1 LARDYKHKH
10 ESSSVAQPP
19 SKTVRLELRGE
30 NAQQGI
36 ELDSLERFIDK
47 FRDALRDF
55 ERSASARE
63 HLIGRG
69 GHPDAR
75 SMAATRFRLVGYKI
89 GSAILDLADPIIE
102 SETDAL
108 DTDAEGPATQNL
120 RSLLDSLDAGDLDS
134 VVVDALDEARRTL
147 GEHGRFDV
155 KVAKRHQVTHIDTNS
170 ISRLRARCLTSP
182 SPQPVTV
189 FGRLH
194 LIASE
199 GNRVEIRA
207 TDHYNWKCSYDPKLE
222 EKVIPLIT
230 KRVWATGLGTRER
243 ANRGALTLEDIG
255 ALPEYEMT
263 SLFTDE
269 VVSTE
274 DLQAEQGV
282 DGPQGIAALGV
293 PDIPQDELDR
303 FLAIVLE

>member
-1 LARDYKHKH
+1 
-10 ESSSVAQPP
+10 
-19 SKTVRLELRGE
+19 
-30 NAQQGI
+30 
-36 ELDSLERFIDK
+36 
-47 FRDALRDF
+47 
-55 ERSASARE
+55 
-63 HLIGRG
+63 
-69 GHPDAR
+69 
-75 SMAATRFRLVGYKI
+75 
-89 GSAILDLADPIIE
+89 
-102 SETDAL
+102 
-108 DTDAEGPATQNL
+108 
-120 RSLLDSLDAGDLDS
+120 
-134 VVVDALDEARRTL
+134 
-147 GEHGRFDV
+147 
-155 KVAKRHQVTHIDTNS
+155 
-170 ISRLRARCLTSP
+170 
-182 SPQPVTV
+182 
-189 FGRLH
+189 